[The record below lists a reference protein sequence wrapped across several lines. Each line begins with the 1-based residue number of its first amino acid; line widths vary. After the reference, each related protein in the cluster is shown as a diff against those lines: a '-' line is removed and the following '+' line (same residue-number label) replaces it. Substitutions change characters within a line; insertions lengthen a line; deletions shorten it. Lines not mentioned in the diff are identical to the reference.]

1 MHVDLD
7 EEEVLVIQPTV
18 DAEAFV
24 ALVVADFLNLQRI
37 HLPVVTHR
45 HRHLLFAHAFYAADL
60 CHDGAF
66 DHVYDLLAVLVQD

>member
-1 MHVDLD
+1 M
-7 EEEVLVIQPTV
+7 LVIQPTV

-45 HRHLLFAHAFYAADL
+45 HRHLLFAHVFYAADL

-66 DHVYDLLAVLVQD
+66 DHVYDLVAVLVQGQV